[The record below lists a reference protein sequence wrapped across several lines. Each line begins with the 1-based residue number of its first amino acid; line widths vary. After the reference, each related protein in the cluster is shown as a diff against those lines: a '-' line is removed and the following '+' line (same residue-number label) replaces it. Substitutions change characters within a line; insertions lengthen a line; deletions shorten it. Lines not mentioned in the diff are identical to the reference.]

1 MTEELMISIV
11 NRLSAWA
18 SKQKKGMKEDDK
30 WFSEEHE
37 ETAEHEEE
45 LSYHSVYG
53 VFPEKL
59 ILKAAPNETPE
70 EFEYRKENYKQ
81 VTKPA
86 WDKAESFVYR
96 VWNKQN
102 YDIVWNDEEY
112 EEYFTYNF
120 PKYENYLSFFRDV
133 VTKRKLSDPNAVMV
147 VKPFYVPYNEVETEE
162 GVMLVPDQ
170 SEMIQPYVV
179 IYPAKDVF
187 VYEEG
192 ELTIV
197 LRKERTM
204 VKDGSKQV
212 KEGYWFEV
220 YDKDTIYWIKQVGE
234 KRDYTF
240 ELEIY
245 YEHGYGSMPAWR
257 LGGIPCYDEEMYY
270 YHSYFSGALPNLD
283 LAAFMSST
291 MTGSIA
297 KTAYPTRWYYED
309 SCGTCSGTGRVMDYD
324 KDIETA
330 CRACQGSGKKFTFSW
345 GKDYVIQLPEN
356 SSDAARFDVGSLPAP
371 PFGTHNPGTETI
383 EFLDKKIN
391 DLIQTAFAN
400 LNIDI
405 SNAPNGQTATESKI
419 DREEA
424 FSFLMQISY
433 ELFDLLK
440 RSLDAMVWMR
450 WMREETQ
457 IEIKAPN
464 EFTIRSS
471 EALTNEFST
480 AQEAGLPAPYLNK
493 LLQETMRQRF
503 NGDAR
508 MERIVSIVVKLDS
521 LATKKETE
529 IGAMLS
535 IGAVQKWQVVLHAN
549 IYQYINELA
558 AQNENFLEGDIYTD
572 IFPVLKQ
579 RAENDVPAANNP
591 NDVLAGLIS

>member
-1 MTEELMISIV
+1 
-11 NRLSAWA
+11 
-18 SKQKKGMKEDDK
+18 
-30 WFSEEHE
+30 
-37 ETAEHEEE
+37 
-45 LSYHSVYG
+45 
-53 VFPEKL
+53 
-59 ILKAAPNETPE
+59 
-70 EFEYRKENYKQ
+70 
-81 VTKPA
+81 
-86 WDKAESFVYR
+86 
-96 VWNKQN
+96 
-102 YDIVWNDEEY
+102 
-112 EEYFTYNF
+112 
-120 PKYENYLSFFRDV
+120 
-133 VTKRKLSDPNAVMV
+133 
-147 VKPFYVPYNEVETEE
+147 
-162 GVMLVPDQ
+162 
-170 SEMIQPYVV
+170 
-179 IYPAKDVF
+179 
-187 VYEEG
+187 
-192 ELTIV
+192 
-197 LRKERTM
+197 
-204 VKDGSKQV
+204 
-212 KEGYWFEV
+212 
-220 YDKDTIYWIKQVGE
+220 
-234 KRDYTF
+234 
-240 ELEIY
+240 
-245 YEHGYGSMPAWR
+245 
-257 LGGIPCYDEEMYY
+257 
-270 YHSYFSGALPNLD
+270 
-283 LAAFMSST
+283 
-291 MTGSIA
+291 
-297 KTAYPTRWYYED
+297 
-309 SCGTCSGTGRVMDYD
+309 
-324 KDIETA
+324 
-330 CRACQGSGKKFTFSW
+330 
-345 GKDYVIQLPEN
+345 
-356 SSDAARFDVGSLPAP
+356 
-371 PFGTHNPGTETI
+371 
-383 EFLDKKIN
+383 
-391 DLIQTAFAN
+391 

-480 AQEAGLPAPYLNK
+480 AQQAGLPAPYLNK

-579 RAENDVPAANNP
+579 RAENDVPEANNP